1 VRSETVVI
9 TAKSLAFLFAAGKI
23 TALMPKMKTKSGA
36 KKRFRTTG
44 TGKIRRGAKGRRHIL
59 TKRTR
64 KSKRQLRGGRLV
76 HKADEDNIKLLIPY
90 A

>member
-1 VRSETVVI
+1 MRKYAAIEAI
-9 TAKSLAFLFAAGKI
+9 ALAISSGVGTI
-23 TALMPKMKTKSGA
+23 TALMPKMKTKSAA
-36 KKRFRTTG
+36 KKRFSKTG
-44 TGKIRRGAKGRRHIL
+44 SGKIRRGAKGRRHIL

-64 KSKRQLRGGRLV
+64 KSKRQLRGSRLV